1 MPSCGIPCPNVNFKL
16 QNNISVGQH
25 YNIVFQSATLI
36 PGEELP
42 IATHINYIL
51 LALETQSEL
60 WRPPPQLLYSNAC
73 RVGKCLWIINCRTHA
88 VNCDR
93 LSIALGAVPRKSLS
107 TNIVHKAVG
116 QPKSFLLLVTTNTSP
131 CALQRNLYI
140 LSSTVKASK
149 WANLPANGLEMVMNP
164 INLRKLFAVPI
175 SSGTFSLF
183 KMTRRS

>member
-1 MPSCGIPCPNVNFKL
+1 MPSCGIPCPDVNFKL

-93 LSIALGAVPRKSLS
+93 LSIALGAVPRKILKA
-107 TNIVHKAVG
+107 NIVHTVVG
-116 QPKSFLLLVTTNTSP
+116 KPKSFCFLSQQTRPPV
-131 CALQRNLYI
+131 RFREIYI

-149 WANLPANGLEMVMNP
+149 WANLTANGLEMVMNP

-175 SSGTFSLF
+175 SSGTFSCL
-183 KMTRRS
+183 K